1 MADRIQTFTTR
12 IFLNDEQAK
21 SKITELGKRIT
32 TVRADM
38 DKAYKKKKWEDFNT
52 LKKELDQRTKEL
64 NSMRTTAQSVE
75 HVLKNLSSSSVKEIK
90 RTISAINKELT
101 SGSVARNT
109 DDWKFLTEQLER
121 AKKEL
126 KKIGDINKGIT
137 KSEGWSWL
145 KKLNDVG
152 LDDTDACC
160 FGRLLHLSASKRQVS
175 SDVQPAKHCFPNFCD
190 NCHGIS
196 RRLPRNIT
204 TVGTEYRDSCHRLQR
219 AGNWGDGNQ

>member
-38 DKAYKKKKWEDFNT
+38 DKAYKKK
-52 LKKELDQRTKEL
+52 
-64 NSMRTTAQSVE
+64 
-75 HVLKNLSSSSVKEIK
+75 
-90 RTISAINKELT
+90 
-101 SGSVARNT
+101 
-109 DDWKFLTEQLER
+109 ER

-145 KKLNDVG
+145 KKLNVVG

-160 FGRLLHLSASKRQVS
+160 FGRLQHLSALKRQVPS
-175 SDVQPAKHCFPNFCD
+175 VVQPAKHCFPNFCD

-196 RRLPRNIT
+196 RRLPQNNA

>member
-21 SKITELGKRIT
+21 SKITELEKRIT

-38 DKAYKKKKWEDFNT
+38 DKAHKNKKWDDFNSS
-52 LKKELDQRTKEL
+52 KKELDQRIKEL

-101 SGSVARNT
+101 SGSVARNK

-152 LDDTDACC
+152 RHHLQGGQSGPGIHGGGQT
-160 FGRLLHLSASKRQVS
+160 GRRH
-175 SDVQPAKHCFPNFCD
+175 
-190 NCHGIS
+190 
-196 RRLPRNIT
+196 
-204 TVGTEYRDSCHRLQR
+204 RDSLPAHQ
-219 AGNWGDGNQ
+219 

>member
-21 SKITELGKRIT
+21 SKITELEKRIT
-32 TVRADM
+32 TIRADM
-38 DKAYKKKKWEDFNT
+38 DKAHKNKKWDDFNS

-101 SGSVARNT
+101 SGSVARNK

-152 LDDTDACC
+152 FAFTNF
-160 FGRLLHLSASKRQVS
+160 FGLEQGVSGIISKVASLARN
-175 SDVQPAKHCFPNFCD
+175 PWRWPN
-190 NCHGIS
+190 
-196 RRLPRNIT
+196 RPK
-204 TVGTEYRDSCHRLQR
+204 
-219 AGNWGDGNQ
+219 A